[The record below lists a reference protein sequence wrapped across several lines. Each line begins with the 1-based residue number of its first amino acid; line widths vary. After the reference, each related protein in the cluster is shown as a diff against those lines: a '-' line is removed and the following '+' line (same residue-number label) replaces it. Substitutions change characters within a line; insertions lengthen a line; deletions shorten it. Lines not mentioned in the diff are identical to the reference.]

1 MRSAVGEE
9 LADDVLHGGEGVY
22 GRVLGLPAVDAAQ
35 ALADLV
41 EISAQIEAAV
51 LAAADGTVL
60 ASTLADEERAQAVAR
75 DAVELLQAAAGE
87 AGEPVQLEAA
97 VPEGSVFVVRDEERL
112 VAAVTGRDPTVGLVL
127 YDLKTCLRLAG
138 ENAQPAKKTASRA
151 RKKKEAPEA
160 ADGAA

>member
-1 MRSAVGEE
+1 
-9 LADDVLHGGEGVY
+9 
-22 GRVLGLPAVDAAQ
+22 VLGLPAVDAAQ

-51 LAAADGTVL
+51 LAKADGTVL
-60 ASTLADEERAQAVAR
+60 ASTLADEERSGAVAR
-75 DAVELLQAAAGE
+75 DAAELIQSASGP

-112 VAAVTGRDPTVGLVL
+112 VAAVTGRDPTSGLVL

-138 ENAQPAKKTASRA
+138 ENAQPAKKAAARS
-151 RKKKEAPEA
+151 RKKKAETEEA

>member
-1 MRSAVGEE
+1 M
-9 LADDVLHGGEGVY
+9 
-22 GRVLGLPAVDAAQ
+22 DAAQ

-41 EISAQIEAAV
+41 EISAQIETAV
-51 LAAADGTVL
+51 LAEANGTVL

-75 DAVELLQAAAGE
+75 DAVELLQAAAGA

-97 VPEGSVFVVRDEERL
+97 VPEGSVFVVRDGERL
-112 VAAVTGRDPTVGLVL
+112 VAAVTGRDPTAGLVL

-138 ENAQPAKKTASRA
+138 ENAQPVKKTASRA
-151 RKKKEAPEA
+151 RKKKNEEEA

>member
-87 AGEPVQLEAA
+87 AGDPVQLEAA
-97 VPEGSVFVVRDEERL
+97 VPDGSVFVVRDEERL

>member
-1 MRSAVGEE
+1 M
-9 LADDVLHGGEGVY
+9 
-22 GRVLGLPAVDAAQ
+22 DAAQ

-51 LAAADGTVL
+51 LASTDGTVL
-60 ASTLADEERAQAVAR
+60 ASTLADEERAKAVAR
-75 DAVELLQAAAGE
+75 DALELVQGAASAAGE
-87 AGEPVQLEAA
+87 PAQLEAS

-112 VAAVTGRDPTVGLVL
+112 VTAVTGRDPTVGLVL

-138 ENAQPAKKTASRA
+138 EDARPAKKTASRP

-160 ADGAA
+160 AKEAPEADGAA

>member
-1 MRSAVGEE
+1 
-9 LADDVLHGGEGVY
+9 
-22 GRVLGLPAVDAAQ
+22 LPAVDAAQ

-51 LAAADGTVL
+51 LAETDGTVL

-75 DAVELLQAAAGE
+75 DAVELLQTAAGG

-97 VPEGSVFVVRDEERL
+97 VPDGSVFVVRDDKRL
-112 VAAVTGRDPTVGLVL
+112 VAAVTGREPTVGLVL

-138 ENAQPAKKTASRA
+138 EDARPAKKAASRA
-151 RKKKEAPEA
+151 RKKKDDGDA
-160 ADGAA
+160 AGGKA

>member
-1 MRSAVGEE
+1 
-9 LADDVLHGGEGVY
+9 
-22 GRVLGLPAVDAAQ
+22 LPAVDAAQ

-41 EISAQIEAAV
+41 EISAQIETAV
-51 LAAADGTVL
+51 LAEANGTVL

-75 DAVELLQAAAGE
+75 DAVELLQAAAGA

-97 VPEGSVFVVRDEERL
+97 VPEGSVFVVRDGERL
-112 VAAVTGRDPTVGLVL
+112 VAAVTGRDPTAGLVL

-138 ENAQPAKKTASRA
+138 ENAQPVKKTASRA
-151 RKKKEAPEA
+151 RKKKNEEEA

>member
-1 MRSAVGEE
+1 
-9 LADDVLHGGEGVY
+9 
-22 GRVLGLPAVDAAQ
+22 LPAVDAAQ

-60 ASTLADEERAQAVAR
+60 ASTLADEERAGAVAR
-75 DAVELLQAAAGE
+75 DAVELLQAAAGG

-112 VAAVTGRDPTVGLVL
+112 VAAVTGRDPTTGLVL

-138 ENAQPAKKTASRA
+138 ENARPAKKAASRP
-151 RKKKEAPEA
+151 RKKKDEGEA

>member
-1 MRSAVGEE
+1 M
-9 LADDVLHGGEGVY
+9 
-22 GRVLGLPAVDAAQ
+22 DAAQ

-41 EISAQIEAAV
+41 EISAQIETAV
-51 LAAADGTVL
+51 LAEANGTVL
-60 ASTLADEERAQAVAR
+60 ASTLADDERAQAVAR
-75 DAVELLQAAAGE
+75 DAVELLQAAAGA

-97 VPEGSVFVVRDEERL
+97 VPEGSVFVVRDDERL
-112 VAAVTGRDPTVGLVL
+112 VAAVTGRDPTAGLVL

-151 RKKKEAPEA
+151 RKKTNEEEA

>member
-1 MRSAVGEE
+1 
-9 LADDVLHGGEGVY
+9 
-22 GRVLGLPAVDAAQ
+22 VDAAQ

-60 ASTLADEERAQAVAR
+60 ASTLADEERAGAVAR
-75 DAVELLQAAAGE
+75 DAVELLQAAAGG
-87 AGEPVQLEAA
+87 AGGPVQLQVA

-112 VAAVTGRDPTVGLVL
+112 VAAVTGRDPTAGLVL

-138 ENAQPAKKTASRA
+138 ENVRPAKKAASRA
-151 RKKKEAPEA
+151 RKKKDDGEV

>member
-1 MRSAVGEE
+1 M
-9 LADDVLHGGEGVY
+9 
-22 GRVLGLPAVDAAQ
+22 DAAQ

-41 EISAQIEAAV
+41 EISAQIETAV
-51 LAAADGTVL
+51 LAEANGTVL
-60 ASTLADEERAQAVAR
+60 ASTLADDERAQAVAR
-75 DAVELLQAAAGE
+75 DAVELLQAAAGA

-97 VPEGSVFVVRDEERL
+97 VPEGSVFVVRDDERL
-112 VAAVTGRDPTVGLVL
+112 VAAVTGRDPTAGLVL

-151 RKKKEAPEA
+151 RKKKNEEEA

>member
-1 MRSAVGEE
+1 M
-9 LADDVLHGGEGVY
+9 
-22 GRVLGLPAVDAAQ
+22 DAAQ

-51 LAAADGTVL
+51 LALTDGTVL

-75 DAVELLQAAAGE
+75 DAVELLRGAAGA

-138 ENAQPAKKTASRA
+138 EDVRPAKKTASRA
-151 RKKKEAPEA
+151 RKKKDPEAEKDPKA
-160 ADGAA
+160 ADGTT

>member
-1 MRSAVGEE
+1 
-9 LADDVLHGGEGVY
+9 
-22 GRVLGLPAVDAAQ
+22 LPAVDAAQ

-41 EISAQIEAAV
+41 EISAQIETAV
-51 LAAADGTVL
+51 LAEANGTVL

-75 DAVELLQAAAGE
+75 DAVELLQAAAGA

-97 VPEGSVFVVRDEERL
+97 VPEGSVFVVRDDERL
-112 VAAVTGRDPTVGLVL
+112 VAAVTGRDPTAGLVL

-138 ENAQPAKKTASRA
+138 ENAKPAKKTASRA
-151 RKKKEAPEA
+151 KKKNEEEA

>member
-1 MRSAVGEE
+1 
-9 LADDVLHGGEGVY
+9 
-22 GRVLGLPAVDAAQ
+22 VDAAQ

-41 EISAQIEAAV
+41 EISAQIETAV
-51 LAAADGTVL
+51 LAEANGTVL

-75 DAVELLQAAAGE
+75 DAVELLQAAAGA

-97 VPEGSVFVVRDEERL
+97 VPEGSVFVVRDDERL
-112 VAAVTGRDPTVGLVL
+112 VAAVTGRDPTAGLVL

-138 ENAQPAKKTASRA
+138 ENAKPAKKTASRA
-151 RKKKEAPEA
+151 KKKNEEEA